1 MKLRREIADGLH
13 EGECQC
19 PPSPQSVTDL
29 HSEGRPSDRRHW
41 ARRCLN
47 HFWRRKMCKVTCHIL
62 KNIHSLSQSSFCDPV
77 VKKESKNWAHGA
89 QWYLLTF
96 LPQDLCTYY
105 FLCLHKTFSL
115 RPSLTILS
123 KVDSLSLSLVSILIL
138 GYLPRTL
145 NICNEF
151 INLCIHLLLVYVSF

>member
-1 MKLRREIADGLH
+1 MGHNNTTLKNQNSLMKLRREIADGLH

-89 QWYLLTF
+89 GWDHSNHFFHTELTTSSHQ
-96 LPQDLCTYY
+96 LPKLSDRC
-105 FLCLHKTFSL
+105 FKIFSL
-115 RPSLTILS
+115 ENEDLERSS
-123 KVDSLSLSLVSILIL
+123 K
-138 GYLPRTL
+138 LPK
-145 NICNEF
+145 
-151 INLCIHLLLVYVSF
+151 SQS